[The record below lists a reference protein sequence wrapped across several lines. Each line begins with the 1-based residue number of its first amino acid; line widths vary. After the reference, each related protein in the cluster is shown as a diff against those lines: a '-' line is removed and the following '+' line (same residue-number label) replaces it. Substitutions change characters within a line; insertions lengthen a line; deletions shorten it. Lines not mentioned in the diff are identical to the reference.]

1 MIESDPEIPDPSCV
15 FIVFQRSNV
24 PCDVQMILSCLWNV
38 VWRVDDVEGP
48 PIRSA
53 PLGVWRRLQVKINIH
68 TCSSRTCRGYV
79 RRTRFGRLSD
89 LPTKGAPTRTTVI
102 HVKVF
107 ERSSGSSNGQQQQ
120 QPLER
125 TRSGSV
131 LAVSGGADAACCSGW
146 ATSVALG
153 RSHSIPTHPPT
164 HPPTC
169 RTSPRRRRSGFARG
183 RRQQGASGRA
193 GRG

>member
-1 MIESDPEIPDPSCV
+1 MQHEKVQHAIISS
-15 FIVFQRSNV
+15 S
-24 PCDVQMILSCLWNV
+24 DVQMILRDHSCLWNV
-38 VWRVDDVEGP
+38 VWRVDDVGCP

-53 PLGVWRRLQVKINIH
+53 PIGVWRRLQVKINIH
-68 TCSSRTCRGYV
+68 TSSSRTCRGRKV
-79 RRTRFGRLSD
+79 PRWNPAPQET
-89 LPTKGAPTRTTVI
+89 LPALRAAPTEQTVK

-120 QPLER
+120 QPLEL
-125 TRSGSV
+125 TQSGSV
-131 LAVSGGADAACCSGW
+131 LVVSGGADEAYRSGW

-169 RTSPRRRRSGFARG
+169 RTSPRRRRRSMARG
-183 RRQQGASGRA
+183 LRQQGESGRA
-193 GRG
+193 RHG